1 MKEDV
6 FEAELISKME
16 NTLYEQGYGREY
28 LEYLQKDELY
38 KLYSSVF
45 NIKVNDVDNEGC

>member
-6 FEAELISKME
+6 LEVELLTKME
-16 NTLYEQGYGREY
+16 NSLYEKGYGREY
-28 LEYLQKDELY
+28 LEYLLKDELI

-45 NIKVNDVDNEGC
+45 GIKVNDIEDESC

>member
-6 FEAELISKME
+6 LDVEHLSKME
-16 NTLYEQGYGREY
+16 NSLYEQGYGREY
-28 LEYLQKDELY
+28 IEYLLKDELI

-45 NIKVNDVDNEGC
+45 DIKITDVDNEGC